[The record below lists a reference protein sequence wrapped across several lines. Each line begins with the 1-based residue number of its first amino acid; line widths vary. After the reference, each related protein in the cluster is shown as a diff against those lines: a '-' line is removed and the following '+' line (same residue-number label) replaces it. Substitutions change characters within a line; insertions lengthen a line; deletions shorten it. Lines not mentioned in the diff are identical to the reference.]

1 MVKLFGKQGGEVTI
15 VTGGMVQISKDGHGV
30 TVIVIGHALGNG
42 NTQVLF
48 KEGKCKNVFCLL
60 SKISTLTI
68 GIFQCGILE
77 YWTSGWFPC
86 RCICRQCVSLIGRCS
101 PRLKTQ
107 LYYLVNVHQNAVI
120 AEHNGLLLL

>member
-1 MVKLFGKQGGEVTI
+1 MVKLFGKQGGEVTL

-68 GIFQCGILE
+68 GIFQSGILE
-77 YWTSGWFPC
+77 YCTSGWFPC
-86 RCICRQCVSLIGRCS
+86 RCG
-101 PRLKTQ
+101 KEDEM
-107 LYYLVNVHQNAVI
+107 VNYDWFVVKNGT
-120 AEHNGLLLL
+120 NGLQKEDSG

>member
-1 MVKLFGKQGGEVTI
+1 M
-15 VTGGMVQISKDGHGV
+15 QISKDGHGV

-68 GIFQCGILE
+68 GIFQSGILE
-77 YWTSGWFPC
+77 YCTSGWFPC

-107 LYYLVNVHQNAVI
+107 LYYLVNVHKNAAI

>member
-1 MVKLFGKQGGEVTI
+1 MVKLFGKQGGEVTL

-60 SKISTLTI
+60 SKISTLLEYSS
-68 GIFQCGILE
+68 LE
-77 YWTSGWFPC
+77 YWNIVHLDGFLADAS
-86 RCICRQCVSLIGRCS
+86 VDNAS
-101 PRLKTQ
+101 P
-107 LYYLVNVHQNAVI
+107 
-120 AEHNGLLLL
+120 